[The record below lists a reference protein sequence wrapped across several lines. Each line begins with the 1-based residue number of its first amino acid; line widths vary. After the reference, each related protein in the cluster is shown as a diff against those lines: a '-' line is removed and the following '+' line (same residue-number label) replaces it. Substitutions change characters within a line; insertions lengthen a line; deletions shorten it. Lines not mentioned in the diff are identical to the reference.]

1 MTKSAL
7 LTKSSFLALSVAVVM
22 IAAPAFNASQVA
34 SELFGISSAEAA
46 RVKAARGG
54 GGGGHRASPPPRVR
68 SSAPKNINN
77 GTRHASNSGNI
88 GNNTHIGNNTINN
101 NNVNINKNVNVNV
114 DNHGGGWDNDWDDHY
129 HPVATAA
136 AVTATVMVTAA
147 VVGSVV
153 NSIPPSCSNVMIG
166 NVVYYQ
172 CGSSWYQPQY
182 VGTSVTYI
190 VVPPP
195 R

>member
-7 LTKSSFLALSVAVVM
+7 LTKSSFIALTVAALMVTS
-22 IAAPAFNASQVA
+22 PAFNFSQ
-34 SELFGISSAEAA
+34 ISGALLGVSNADAA
-46 RVKAARGG
+46 RVRAARGG
-54 GGGGHRASPPPRVR
+54 GGGHVPRQNVRSNSAKSINNSAAHRAS
-68 SSAPKNINN
+68 NINN
-77 GTRHASNSGNI
+77 R
-88 GNNTHIGNNTINN
+88 TIN

-114 DNHGGGWDNDWDDHY
+114 DHHNGWDNDWDDHY
-129 HPVATAA
+129 HPIATAA
-136 AVTATVMVTAA
+136 AVTATVAVTAA
-147 VVGSVV
+147 VVGSIV
-153 NSIPPSCSNVMIG
+153 NTIPPSCSNVMIG
-166 NVVYYQ
+166 NMLYYQ